1 LGHVICSTE
10 NSTGT
15 RQTFRYELVS
25 TDQQGK
31 RLMKVLIIGGSRGVG
46 RCLLDRALSQ
56 NHQVTAAV
64 RNPAAVDIH
73 HPQLHVVPCD
83 ILDAAAVT
91 LALVGQDVV
100 FCTIGDKSRGPTT
113 LYSRGACNIVQGM
126 QAQKV
131 RRLVFLSNFGVLG
144 EKAQDFRGAALLFLV
159 RCFIRPTL
167 ADHRRALEEIQDHA
181 PEWVAVRPLPLT
193 NGPWTG
199 QYRVV
204 VDGIPAKSSHIAR
217 ADVADFMMR
226 QAMDDSYLYK
236 APAIAY

>member
-1 LGHVICSTE
+1 
-10 NSTGT
+10 
-15 RQTFRYELVS
+15 
-25 TDQQGK
+25 
-31 RLMKVLIIGGSRGVG
+31 
-46 RCLLDRALSQ
+46 
-56 NHQVTAAV
+56 
-64 RNPAAVDIH
+64 
-73 HPQLHVVPCD
+73 
-83 ILDAAAVT
+83 
-91 LALVGQDVV
+91 
-100 FCTIGDKSRGPTT
+100 
-113 LYSRGACNIVQGM
+113 M